1 MSTSW
6 TRTALLLAG
15 LATAAGSAA
24 AATAVAVGPARLR
37 APEVETIET
46 GLRVAVF
53 PDHQL
58 PIIQIQLLI
67 PAGLAAEPE
76 PQSGIANLTAQ
87 ALRAG
92 STSRSAASFG
102 AELERLGGTF
112 NVSVGRD
119 YVTVSGAFL
128 ARDLDAGLELIA
140 DAVTHPIFPEDAVD
154 PIKRQ
159 ALNGLLQAQQ
169 NPAVTAD
176 EQLWSQVFTGHP
188 YGRHLYG
195 TLESL
200 PALTAEQVRTFH
212 REHYRPDHAVLAIAG
227 DVTTGQAL
235 AAAREWFG
243 IWSGR
248 SAESAPAPPLA
259 AAQGL
264 RFLVIDRPDLDRAEI
279 RIGEPAAPRDAP
291 DYLALALANHCLGGA
306 SWSRLPRAATIP
318 GSAEDVRTSLTPLRG
333 TGLFA
338 LAASAAPESA
348 AAVVVRLRDQLGHF
362 LEAPIA
368 ADEIE
373 RARRYFQ
380 NVFPLQL
387 ETLAA
392 RTTQWLAADF
402 YGLPAD
408 FFDRYDAR
416 AGAGS
421 ASEAAAA
428 ARRWLDPSRLGV
440 VIVGPAARIR
450 SRLEA
455 LGPVEVMAPPAGL
468 DARRGPGDKLKPT
481 PEQVRHGRELFDQAV
496 AAHGGAERLRAIKDS
511 SIEGDI
517 VLRQGVNE
525 MKGMLRQVR
534 KEPYKMVFTTRFQDF
549 ETRQTLNGRTAW
561 SRSGIDSNTVVE
573 ADSIVVAALRSGYGS
588 DLGHLLL
595 AGFRAGAVPTFE
607 GRERISGRMVD
618 VVRLDAPGFE
628 RRRYLFDAENH
639 RLLAIEESAPSLV
652 GQVSRRLFSDFKTV
666 DGVLWPMSEER
677 QVDGNRI
684 MMLTLRGVELDRGVS
699 ERMFE
704 RPPKLKP
711 APIDLK

>member
-1 MSTSW
+1 MRTSW
-6 TRTALLLAG
+6 IRCAVLLAG
-15 LATAAGSAA
+15 LAFAARPGAA
-24 AATAVAVGPARLR
+24 ALASNPGPLP

-53 PDHQL
+53 PDHRL
-58 PIIQIQLLI
+58 PIIQIQLLV

-76 PQSGIANLTAQ
+76 GLSGIANLTAQ
-87 ALRAG
+87 ALHAG
-92 STSRSAASFG
+92 STSRSAAGFG
-102 AELERLGGTF
+102 ADLERLGGTF

-128 ARDLDAGLELIA
+128 SRDLDAGLELLA
-140 DAVTHPIFPEDAVD
+140 DALTHPIFPDEAID

-169 NPAVTAD
+169 NPAATAD
-176 EQLWSQVFTGHP
+176 EQLWSQVFAGQP
-188 YGRHLYG
+188 YGRRLYG

-200 PALTAEQVRTFH
+200 PTLAGDQVRTFH

-227 DVTTGQAL
+227 DVTSGQAL

-243 IWSGR
+243 IWSGHG
-248 SAESAPAPPLA
+248 AGSAPSPSPAAP
-259 AAQGL
+259 QGL
-264 RFLVIDRPDLDRAEI
+264 HFLVVDRPDLDRAEI
-279 RIGEPAAPRDAP
+279 RMGTPAAPRNAP

-306 SWSRLPRAATIP
+306 SWARLPHAATIP
-318 GSAEDVRTSLTPLRG
+318 GSAEDVRTSLTPLLS

-348 AAVVVRLRDQLGHF
+348 AAVVVRLRDQLTRY
-362 LEAPIA
+362 LDAPIA
-368 ADEIE
+368 EDEME

-380 NVFPLQL
+380 NVFPLQF
-387 ETLAA
+387 ETLGA
-392 RTTQWLAADF
+392 RQSQWLAADF

-408 FFDRYDAR
+408 FFDRYNAR
-416 AGAGS
+416 IGAVS
-421 ASEAAAA
+421 AADAAAA
-428 ARRWLDPSRLGV
+428 ARHWLDPARLRV
-440 VIVGPAARIR
+440 VIVGPAARIQ

-455 LGPVEVMAPPAGL
+455 LGSVEVLAPPAGL
-468 DARRGPGDKLKPT
+468 DTQRAQDDKVKPT
-481 PEQVRHGRELFDQAV
+481 AEQLRHGRELFDQAL

-511 SIEGDI
+511 AIEGDL
-517 VLRQGVNE
+517 VLIQGRE
-525 MKGMLRQVR
+525 IKGVMRQVR
-534 KEPYKMVFTTRFQDF
+534 KEPFKMVFTTSFQEV

-561 SRSGIDSNTVVE
+561 SGFGSDSSEVVE
-573 ADSIVVAALRSGYGS
+573 ADSIQVAALRSGYSS
-588 DLGHLLL
+588 DLVHLLL
-595 AGFRAGAVPTFE
+595 AGLRAGAVTAFQ
-607 GRERISGRMVD
+607 GRVSIAGRTAD

-639 RLLAIEESAPSLV
+639 RLLAIEDSSPPVL
-652 GQVSRRLFSDFKTV
+652 GQVSRRLFSDFKTA

-684 MMLTLRGVELDRGVS
+684 MLFTLRSVEIDRGVPD
-699 ERMFE
+699 RLFE

-711 APIDLK
+711 PIIDLKK